1 MKPAV
6 IGVIGFG
13 NMGSAI
19 INGLVGS
26 DLYMP
31 SDIHVTD
38 RDIELVARAESNG
51 HFTNTSVAATA
62 GAANLLIIAVKPKD
76 MADVLRELE
85 AIDPAVTVI
94 SVAAGVSIK
103 TIQSFLP
110 KSPVVRVMPN
120 TPAMVGAGVS
130 VISGGARAGEE
141 HLEQA
146 RTLFRT
152 LGFVHD
158 VPETLM
164 DAVTG
169 LSGSGP
175 AFAAIMIDALAD
187 GGVRMGLSRQDALN
201 LAAETVQGTAKMIL
215 DRGIHPDRLRDMVAS
230 PGGTTIEGIAVLE
243 ERGIRSAFIEAVTA
257 ATERSRDLS
266 G

>member
-1 MKPAV
+1 MKPAI

-19 INGLVGS
+19 ISGLVDS
-26 DLYMP
+26 NLYMA

-38 RDIELVARAESNG
+38 RDFDLTARAESNG
-51 HFTNTSVAATA
+51 HFIHETVAGIA
-62 GAANLLIIAVKPKD
+62 GVANLLIIAVKPKD
-76 MADVLRELE
+76 MKGILRELDT
-85 AIDPAVTVI
+85 IDPAITVI

-103 TIQSFLP
+103 TIQSFLTE
-110 KSPVVRVMPN
+110 SPVVRVMPN

-130 VISGGARAGEE
+130 VISGGARAGEK
-141 HLEQA
+141 HLEQTRA
-146 RTLFRT
+146 VFRT
-152 LGFVHD
+152 LGYVHE
-158 VPETLM
+158 VPEILM

-175 AFAAIMIDALAD
+175 AFVAIMIDALAD
-187 GGVRMGLSRQDALN
+187 GGVRMGLSREIALN
-201 LAAETVQGTAKMIL
+201 LAAETVQGTAKMII
-215 DRGIHPDRLRDMVAS
+215 DKGIHPDRLRDMVAS
-230 PGGTTIEGIAVLE
+230 PGGTTIEGVSVLE